1 MATLLLFS
9 ALFLVAS
16 CEEGEFHSQV
26 SGRAVAYPSSV
37 RNGDSITLSIGAIS
51 DASVDIRPDSI
62 DASWEISFSSGGTA
76 TIDGELHHPI
86 VHYLIDGKR
95 VATSNSTDL
104 PFQTTY
110 QVENLSAGEH
120 TLSVS
125 ITPSHSH
132 DSYENHVGP
141 STLTIEG

>member
-51 DASVDIRPDSI
+51 DASVDIRPDTI
-62 DASWEISFSSGGTA
+62 DASLGISSSGTA

-110 QVENLSAGEH
+110 RVENLSAGEH

-141 STLTIEG
+141 STLTIEE